1 MGDISGEEQFKMYLE
16 FQNEIDETMFLAQ
29 QKAELCLGESYIPR
43 QVLLISSR
51 VPKVTLLQCAILPDV
66 ITFVYDFERATYLEL
81 INKIANALDEYKQGA
96 KIKNLGI
103 ICKGGPGHLYLFA
116 NKPVT
121 PAKLFKDHKM
131 MTFWKV
137 LGVMM
142 SKLVPEET
150 VIHFMESNVDGNKQ
164 GEQVRYLI
172 THC

>member
-43 QVLLISSR
+43 KVLLISSR

-103 ICKGGPGHLYLFA
+103 ICKVSYF
-116 NKPVT
+116 
-121 PAKLFKDHKM
+121 
-131 MTFWKV
+131 
-137 LGVMM
+137 
-142 SKLVPEET
+142 
-150 VIHFMESNVDGNKQ
+150 
-164 GEQVRYLI
+164 
-172 THC
+172 